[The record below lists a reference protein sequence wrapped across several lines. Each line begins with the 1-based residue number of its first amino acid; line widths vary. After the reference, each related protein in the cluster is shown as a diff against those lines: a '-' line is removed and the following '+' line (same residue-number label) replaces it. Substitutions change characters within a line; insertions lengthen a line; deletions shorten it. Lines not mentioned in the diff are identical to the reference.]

1 MSPQQGLLYI
11 ADKATFVAMSGGDE
25 KCVEYIQG
33 VGQEQQDSHE
43 ADALTMRGFAEP
55 EISADAT
62 PRVLDRGSR
71 LSDRRSRQA
80 TKIEMMMGGKKS
92 E

>member
-1 MSPQQGLLYI
+1 LYI

-43 ADALTMRGFAEP
+43 ADAWFDHEGFAEP
-55 EISADAT
+55 DISTDTT
-62 PRVLDRGSR
+62 PRILNWGSRSSDRG
-71 LSDRRSRQA
+71 SRQA